1 MQFRAILFQI
11 TFETEPAAKSR
22 CHFNQQPLGWQAGTP
37 SIELYQAG
45 PKVPFEKQL
54 LSMQEGNILDAA
66 VKARQT
72 QVGRENHVQNQSAA
86 CELKPNKGEGL
97 EEFTRGNLEQ
107 FFFLLESR
115 QF

>member
-1 MQFRAILFQI
+1 MQFRTTLFQI

-22 CHFNQQPLGWQAGTP
+22 CHFNQRPLGRQADTP
-37 SIELYQAG
+37 SIEPYQAG

-72 QVGRENHVQNQSAA
+72 QVGRENQVQNQSVA
-86 CELKPNKGEGL
+86 CELKPNKAERL

-107 FFFLLESR
+107 FLFSP
-115 QF
+115 